1 MMGPTHRLAG
11 ALAGATYG
19 HLMGQPWQVVAAG
32 ALVATSTSNG
42 PASPDMDQTCPF
54 RWLDGLPVL
63 GVLFTHRHLTHW
75 WGLPVAAW
83 CWDIPALPHTPTVDI
98 RWAATLLLIG
108 WVSHLAGD
116 LIFGKLPLLP
126 WGGLRVGL
134 GLDTGGFI
142 ETGKVRRRRFFV
154 FGKRGEHAVIPF
166 GPARFAIGAA
176 TVWMLAGA
184 PVPS

>member
-1 MMGPTHRLAG
+1 MLGPSHRLLG
-11 ALAGATYG
+11 ALGGASLAHTAG
-19 HLMGQPWQVVAAG
+19 LPWQVVAAT
-32 ALVATSTSNG
+32 ALTATSTSNG
-42 PASPDMDQTCPF
+42 PFSPDMDQTRSF
-54 RWLDGLPVL
+54 RWLASWPVV
-63 GVLFTHRHLTHW
+63 GQLFYHRHTTHW
-75 WGLPVAAW
+75 WGWPVAAW
-83 CWDIPALPHTPTVDI
+83 YWGLPALPHTPAIDVH
-98 RWAATLLLIG
+98 WMAVGLLIG

-116 LIFGKLPLLP
+116 LIFGKLPMLP